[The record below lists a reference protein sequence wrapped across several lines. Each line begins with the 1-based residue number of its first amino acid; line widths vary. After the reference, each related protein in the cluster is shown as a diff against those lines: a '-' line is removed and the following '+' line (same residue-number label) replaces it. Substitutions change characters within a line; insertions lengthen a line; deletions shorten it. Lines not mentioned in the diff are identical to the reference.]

1 MENNFKKFLKKNL
14 GYIIF
19 ALILWLIAEI
29 LLVAPIAYT
38 LSESYIEGNFD
49 IAYFLEHFITNIV
62 SINSITHVFTA
73 KAIGVFGKS
82 TIIFSIILV
91 IALLIGIY
99 KSRDKSKF
107 QGIEHGSS
115 DWCTGGEEYRI
126 LTRNSGLILS
136 ENHCLPLD
144 KIGNVNVLIVLLANL
159 TPVAPCLSCI
169 VLSPVKSG
177 DASLYDVHDS
187 FSV

>member
-115 DWCTGGEEYRI
+115 DWCTGGAESQR
-126 LTRNSGLILS
+126 SGTL
-136 ENHCLPLD
+136 
-144 KIGNVNVLIVLLANL
+144 
-159 TPVAPCLSCI
+159 
-169 VLSPVKSG
+169 
-177 DASLYDVHDS
+177 
-187 FSV
+187 